1 MGCSTGLG
9 AAKSEGPGPVPPTLG
24 KANVDF
30 VVEEVVPVV
39 VTGVGLLVGN
49 ENVGAGAAV
58 GLEVMVVG
66 GAGVTGL
73 EKKLGTVVL
82 VAVAEG
88 SGFVVEVGVVV
99 GVGLA
104 KKLGRAGCAGTG
116 TVTEGVGAGVGVTN
130 KFCAGSLVSGLV
142 VVLVVGFDWEVAE
155 GRVNKLGVVVLVVEA
170 VVGGLNETAGTG
182 T

>member
-1 MGCSTGLG
+1 LGCSTGLG

-30 VVEEVVPVV
+30 VVEVVPVV

-58 GLEVMVVG
+58 GLGVVVVG
-66 GAGVTGL
+66 SAGVTGL
-73 EKKLGTVVL
+73 EKKLGTAVL
-82 VAVAEG
+82 VAVEEG

-99 GVGLA
+99 GVDLA
-104 KKLGRAGCAGTG
+104 KKLGVAGCAGTG
-116 TVTEGVGAGVGVTN
+116 TVTEGVGAGVGVAN
-130 KFCAGSLVSGLV
+130 KFWAGSLASGFI
-142 VVLVVGFDWEVAE
+142 VVLVGFDCEVAE

-170 VVGGLNETAGTG
+170 VVGGLNETVGTE